1 MSLSR
6 FLIYVRFVGKEKG
19 TTPNVLSF
27 TNINRFWCWEAAG
40 QTQKIINHCVSRNWG
55 ATVQNVTQK
64 LTVSVLDSRP
74 NRMARAWTVWKSTS
88 QNSTDTGKWPSCPE
102 RMSLNTNLTLAF
114 FFFFL
119 WDYILET
126 FTGASHL
133 LKAASIREVFRTNNP
148 YLNINK
154 DTSPCYKVP
163 LNSISKNATLGF
175 LGSAIEEH
183 NRTLVVPSAASLICR
198 NSPKEHSVGVLP
210 PAHKK

>member
-1 MSLSR
+1 MHIPISFYSWKKKKRFWNCNAMSLSR

-119 WDYILET
+119 MRLHFGNLYWCL
-126 FTGASHL
+126 ASFESCL
-133 LKAASIREVFRTNNP
+133 NKGSI
-148 YLNINK
+148 
-154 DTSPCYKVP
+154 
-163 LNSISKNATLGF
+163 
-175 LGSAIEEH
+175 
-183 NRTLVVPSAASLICR
+183 
-198 NSPKEHSVGVLP
+198 
-210 PAHKK
+210 